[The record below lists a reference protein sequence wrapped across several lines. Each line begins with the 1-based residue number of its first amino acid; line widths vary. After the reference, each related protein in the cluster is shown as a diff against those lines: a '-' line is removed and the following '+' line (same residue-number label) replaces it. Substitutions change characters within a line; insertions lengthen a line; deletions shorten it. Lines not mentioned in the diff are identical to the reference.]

1 METATETTESVVD
14 HVNLTSEYDATLQ
27 SVVEGLNRYGLP
39 AVIGV
44 GIVGNSVSFIVY
56 STSSLRHQSSS
67 VYLAFLNMVDL
78 LFLLCTS
85 IIWLGWLRVYIIHTH
100 GWCQLV
106 VYLSYVTGF
115 LSVWTVVSFTVER
128 CIVVY
133 FPLARLVHCTR
144 QRALMVVGLLGVVG
158 LGLYACALWTTGV
171 LKVRGRGN
179 ACLTLPEYKYLAD
192 VIANVD
198 TVITLV
204 LPSLLIIL
212 LNILITQKI
221 WRTVRLRGDGA
232 PLSSV
237 QVTAAVDRS
246 ADDVIDEAGN
256 PDGACDDVDVVLQS
270 DSSREQGETEG
281 DIHFLPHSAARGP
294 KRIALTRMR
303 LLLMTSCC
311 KSSRRRHSRTRIV
324 TNNVRRPTVSGLSQH
339 TSYSQGSQPQR
350 SGSQPQGSRSQ
361 VPQPQRSGSHGSQ
374 PQLRRHHTHS
384 QSRQTSLQLST
395 TRTLL
400 IVSSL
405 FVLLN
410 LPSHAFRVYVTVTY
424 LLNPAPVFSRDVLL
438 WQQVF
443 VMMYYANFSSN
454 FFLYCACSRAF
465 RKDLVSLV
473 TNVMSRC
480 SRCRK
485 QPAAGIAS
493 TPMLK

>member
-1 METATETTESVVD
+1 MLTGRHTFENKAVCFFTIIMENNLTIGGAMREVD

-44 GIVGNSVSFIVY
+44 GIVGNFVSFIVY

-212 LNILITQKI
+212 LNVLITHKI
-221 WRTVRLRGDGA
+221 WRAVYLMEGAGSPEASLDMTAIERLR
-232 PLSSV
+232 
-237 QVTAAVDRS
+237 
-246 ADDVIDEAGN
+246 DDVSGEDWN
-256 PDGACDDVDVVLQS
+256 PDVEEGSEGVALQRPLPDASLNHTGALPV
-270 DSSREQGETEG
+270 RE
-281 DIHFLPHSAARGP
+281 P
-294 KRIALTRMR
+294 KRSSTLGTRLVVRM
-303 LLLMTSCC
+303 MSCC
-311 KSSRRRHSRTRIV
+311 RVRHRRQLTAQILGVPLQQRS
-324 TNNVRRPTVSGLSQH
+324 
-339 TSYSQGSQPQR
+339 TSDAGPQGSLAQR

-361 VPQPQRSGSHGSQ
+361 VSQ

-384 QSRQTSLQLST
+384 QNRQTSLQLST

-405 FVLLN
+405 FVMLN
-410 LPSHAFRVYVTVTY
+410 LPSHAFRVYVTVTT
-424 LLNPAPVFSRDVLL
+424 LMTPDVIFSRDVLQ

-443 VMMYYANFSSN
+443 TILYYANFGTN
-454 FFLYCACSRAF
+454 FFMYCACSRAF
-465 RKDLVSLV
+465 RGEVASQVKTIFSKCSLV
-473 TNVMSRC
+473 
-480 SRCRK
+480 K
-485 QPAAGIAS
+485 HQ
-493 TPMLK
+493 L